1 MTGYE
6 TRGASRLWWVFALRG
21 ALMALFGL
29 LTLFVPG
36 MTILVLVTLFGIY
49 SIIDGVVALGF
60 GFSHRKNG
68 RAGSWFV
75 QGAFMVLVGLFAL
88 LFPAAITAAVFIILG
103 VWTLVV
109 GAVITATSLR
119 LRKAGASHWVWLL
132 MLGILALIVGLIMVI
147 QPVSTAVSF
156 AWVLGV
162 FALIGGIMLIVAGF
176 RLKSRISGPTH

>member
-1 MTGYE
+1 MTSYD
-6 TRGASRLWWVFALRG
+6 TRGLSRLWWIFALRG

-60 GFSHRKNG
+60 GFSNRKSG
-68 RAGSWFV
+68 RPGSWFA
-75 QGAFMVLVGLFAL
+75 QGALMVLAGLFAL
-88 LFPAAITAAVFIILG
+88 IFPAAITAAVFIILG
-103 VWTLVV
+103 VWTLLV
-109 GAVITATSLR
+109 GAVITATAFR

-132 MLGILALIVGLIMVI
+132 VLGILALIVGLIMVL

-162 FALIGGIMLIVAGF
+162 FALIGGIMLIGVGF
-176 RLKSRISGPTH
+176 RLKSRTSGTTR